1 MPSTTFQSAQLTKIR
16 EEKEARARLSHMINP
31 VTGKPIDAGKQPP
44 LLEPGEFIDPKNG
57 SIVKGVKDKNAYLT
71 AQGGNTWVGNPI
83 ANDGTV
89 YASSRGKATMGNQS
103 EPESK
108 AKRNEEGDR
117 TVVGKDGKERI
128 VGDRINARAGNQAG
142 AAKAAEN
149 VEFFQGAKDDTAKEK
164 ERVDRQQKNNQFL
177 GEGPG
182 ASSETI
188 LGAEKGRSNVAALKA
203 EQERTAAASIVNNTL
218 TPVGQ
223 RLKIANKDGKPVGF
237 STFAENVKKRKKQ
250 KAEY

>member
-1 MPSTTFQSAQLTKIR
+1 MPLTPLSPKRTSAVGFD
-16 EEKEARARLSHMINP
+16 S
-31 VTGKPIDAGKQPP
+31 TGKPIYTD
-44 LLEPGEFIDPKNG
+44 
-57 SIVKGVKDKNAYLT
+57 KDGNKVYGLKDNNAAQAYNT
-71 AQGGNTWVGNPI
+71 AQGGQTWSG
-83 ANDGTV
+83 
-89 YASSRGKATMGNQS
+89 RGGVISGGKFFQAIPMKATMGDQR

-108 AKRNEEGDR
+108 VPRNEEGDR

-128 VGDRINARAGNQAG
+128 VGDRINARAGNKAG
-142 AAKAAEN
+142 EAKAAEN
-149 VEFFQGAKDDTAKEK
+149 ADFFQKAKDDSAAEK

-203 EQERTAAASIVNNTL
+203 EQERTAAGSSVNNTL
-218 TPVGQ
+218 TPEGR

-237 STFAENVKKRKKQ
+237 SKFAENVKKRKKTS
-250 KAEY
+250 Y